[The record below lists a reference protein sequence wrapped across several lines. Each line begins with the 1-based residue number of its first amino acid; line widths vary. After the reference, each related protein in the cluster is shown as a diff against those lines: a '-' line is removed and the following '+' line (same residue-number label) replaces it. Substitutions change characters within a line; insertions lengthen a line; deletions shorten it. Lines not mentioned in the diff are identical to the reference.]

1 MAQNESSQAFR
12 KYFVY
17 GALFGMTVT
26 FIVWYSLK
34 FFQ

>member
-17 GALFGMTVT
+17 GTIFGGVITL
-26 FIVWYSLK
+26 IVWYSLR
-34 FFQ
+34 FF